1 MENCTKL
8 ARLFFWYQANR
19 GNLEVWEGG
28 GGGLSNGPA
37 VLPSSTSLAR
47 FECMVSG
54 FLLVL
59 CKFRD
64 SLEVRGPIYPIFA
77 PSRSS
82 MQSF

>member
-8 ARLFFWYQANR
+8 ARLLFWYQANR

-28 GGGLSNGPA
+28 GLSNGPA
-37 VLPSSTSLAR
+37 VLPSSTSLPR
-47 FECMVSG
+47 FECIVSG
-54 FLLVL
+54 FLLALGKVP
-59 CKFRD
+59 D

-82 MQSF
+82 VQSF